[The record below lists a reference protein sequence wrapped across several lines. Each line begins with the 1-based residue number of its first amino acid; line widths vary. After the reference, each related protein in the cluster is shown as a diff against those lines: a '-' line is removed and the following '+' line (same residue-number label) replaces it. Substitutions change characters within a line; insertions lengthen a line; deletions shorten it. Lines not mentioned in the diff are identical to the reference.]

1 MRAYTESYTLASAT
15 RDDKYL
21 YPGFRQSVDPNKSIH
36 DPIGTQFLWPRTDG
50 RPDPPWLGTQQ
61 DHILSVTT
69 SGRDVTVIV
78 CEYMFGAAEQSDQG
92 WVRPHVAGP
101 SPYTGIAAMRITMTA
116 PAKPGR
122 RCPPSRGR
130 RARRRSMFSS
140 VGGSPATRAGISPD
154 LESGRSGRMLSKTK
168 IPVSRR
174 HPPPRLGTRAGI
186 CPVVLPDPAG
196 VSWLA
201 LAKRERM
208 RKASAAALLVAA
220 SIILTVC
227 LAPVGCGS
235 NVGEKASG
243 TTSSSAKSSASFA
256 PPPPSINAPDR
267 AHRKSSGVL
276 AEIPHL

>member
-1 MRAYTESYTLASAT
+1 MVRAYTESYTLASAT

-116 PAKPGR
+116 PAKPG
-122 RCPPSRGR
+122 PPLPAQQGPA
-130 RARRRSMFSS
+130 RAPS
-140 VGGSPATRAGISPD
+140 VGVDHPD
-154 LESGRSGRMLSKTK
+154 R
-168 IPVSRR
+168 V
-174 HPPPRLGTRAGI
+174 LGTRRVWVECRREGFGHN
-186 CPVVLPDPAG
+186 VV
-196 VSWLA
+196 
-201 LAKRERM
+201 E
-208 RKASAAALLVAA
+208 
-220 SIILTVC
+220 C
-227 LAPVGCGS
+227 
-235 NVGEKASG
+235 
-243 TTSSSAKSSASFA
+243 
-256 PPPPSINAPDR
+256 
-267 AHRKSSGVL
+267 
-276 AEIPHL
+276 

>member
-1 MRAYTESYTLASAT
+1 MRAYTESFTLASAM

-21 YPGFRQSVDPNKSIH
+21 YPGFRQSVDPNRSID
-36 DPIGTQFLWPRTDG
+36 DPIGTQFLWPQTDG

-61 DHILSVTT
+61 DHILAVTT

-92 WVRPHVAGP
+92 WVRPHVARP

-174 HPPPRLGTRAGI
+174 HPPTATWYPGRNMSGRSSRPCRRLLVGPRQARTHEKGKRRSVIGSGVDHPDRVLGTRRVWVECRREGFGHN
-186 CPVVLPDPAG
+186 VV
-196 VSWLA
+196 
-201 LAKRERM
+201 E
-208 RKASAAALLVAA
+208 
-220 SIILTVC
+220 C
-227 LAPVGCGS
+227 
-235 NVGEKASG
+235 
-243 TTSSSAKSSASFA
+243 
-256 PPPPSINAPDR
+256 
-267 AHRKSSGVL
+267 
-276 AEIPHL
+276 

>member
-1 MRAYTESYTLASAT
+1 AGWPAALDNFTMVWTAEPGIDVTAWPAVVVRAYTESYTLASAT

-116 PAKPGR
+116 PAKPG
-122 RCPPSRGR
+122 PPLPAQQGPA
-130 RARRRSMFSS
+130 RAPS
-140 VGGSPATRAGISPD
+140 VD
-154 LESGRSGRMLSKTK
+154 
-168 IPVSRR
+168 VF
-174 HPPPRLGTRAGI
+174 
-186 CPVVLPDPAG
+186 V
-196 VSWLA
+196 
-201 LAKRERM
+201 
-208 RKASAAALLVAA
+208 
-220 SIILTVC
+220 
-227 LAPVGCGS
+227 
-235 NVGEKASG
+235 
-243 TTSSSAKSSASFA
+243 
-256 PPPPSINAPDR
+256 
-267 AHRKSSGVL
+267 
-276 AEIPHL
+276 